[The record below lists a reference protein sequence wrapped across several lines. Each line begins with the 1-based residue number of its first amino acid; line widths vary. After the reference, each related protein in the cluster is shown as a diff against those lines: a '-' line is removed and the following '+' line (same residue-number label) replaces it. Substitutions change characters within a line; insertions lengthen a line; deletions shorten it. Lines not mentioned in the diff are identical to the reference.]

1 MKVDAL
7 RTADGKVF
15 NFRVGNIEVKDN
27 DDWTAT
33 FHGVEEQNLIFD
45 AVSSKTPMYFEFEA
59 EGGAYEGRAI
69 VADVDGE
76 SKENIVTLE
85 SAGNLAEKG

>member
-7 RTADGKVF
+7 RTTDGKVF
-15 NFRVGNIEVKDN
+15 NFRYGDIEVKDN

-33 FHGVEEQNLIFD
+33 FQGVEEQNLVFD

-59 EGGAYEGRAI
+59 EGGLYEGRAI
-69 VADVDGE
+69 VADVD
-76 SKENIVTLE
+76 SASRENIVKLE
-85 SAGNLAEKG
+85 SAGNLEKK